1 MKVVTW
7 ETECG
12 WEIESEVS
20 IRTLVFALNYREA
33 WTTCIAAGV
42 DPTQSRDRR
51 SNVVVMG
58 GADSCRGMRLES
70 TDELLVQERFWA
82 RVDAEDIRNYFR
94 AVCDVDLRDEP
105 VIVT

>member
-1 MKVVTW
+1 
-7 ETECG
+7 
-12 WEIESEVS
+12 
-20 IRTLVFALNYREA
+20 
-33 WTTCIAAGV
+33 
-42 DPTQSRDRR
+42 
-51 SNVVVMG
+51 
-58 GADSCRGMRLES
+58 MRLES